1 MKHEHA
7 LEVAA
12 DEVHQAIDFTATAI
26 SKKYGLDVERIRS
39 VLERTEYI
47 GRNSAVDLSQWE
59 GDGLYGYLFV
69 PSIAEALDYLQPDT
83 ALALFEKEDLQ
94 LLKKRVTALQ
104 YLLGESAP
112 FYSLSELEHL
122 TNLFILYL
130 AKNRD
135 HIIKTGLPEQPFEKS
150 PILESLL
157 SPLYFVKKPVSS
169 HIAEHKENG
178 DSIYQYIWG
187 SGNDGSS
194 IGECSYEGA
203 PVLEILTSEEAEY
216 LSKNRRKLFVLKI
229 ELLKELL
236 ESLQSGEITNLIDKF
251 LSLVT
256 KIYNEKEMEFYINT
270 DNAYIE
276 AKIYPGENFSVWH
289 RPVTGGI
296 TDLLEV
302 IGHYQKELYIGT
314 FAKTKEAMGRIISLE
329 RSQYE
334 FKNLSRAEAPYFK
347 YVALGL
353 DKNLDKTLDLF
364 LSLQSQEGIY
374 WTEYR
379 SRVRQALE
387 SIFKKQSEFAFSSDS
402 HDEIDEM
409 LSLSEIEVDE
419 SLDEFCVE
427 ASAICMEDA
436 SVALLEE
443 SVVSDEE
450 VTYITTVAREHA
462 NELKLYLGF
471 FAEYFKRHIE
481 AFGQAPKSPPFQPT
495 YTPTV
500 SENVFRNEGEFWRIT
515 FKGDSITL
523 KDVKGLSYIAC
534 LLSTPE
540 KEFHVFE
547 LIAEVEGMPA
557 AEANEAYSKMSSE
570 EFEKKHNLT
579 PSFPEDAGD
588 EIDLQTK
595 NEILTRLKG
604 LHEDFVEAKKNNDLG
619 LMSKYKEEIEYL
631 KSCISQGYSTKKGK
645 SRKAADSAD
654 KARKA
659 VTMSIR
665 RSLDKIQH
673 DHPSLGRHLDNA
685 IQRGLYCSYS
695 PEAPIEWSL

>member
-1 MKHEHA
+1 
-7 LEVAA
+7 
-12 DEVHQAIDFTATAI
+12 
-26 SKKYGLDVERIRS
+26 
-39 VLERTEYI
+39 
-47 GRNSAVDLSQWE
+47 
-59 GDGLYGYLFV
+59 
-69 PSIAEALDYLQPDT
+69 
-83 ALALFEKEDLQ
+83 
-94 LLKKRVTALQ
+94 
-104 YLLGESAP
+104 
-112 FYSLSELEHL
+112 
-122 TNLFILYL
+122 
-130 AKNRD
+130 
-135 HIIKTGLPEQPFEKS
+135 
-150 PILESLL
+150 
-157 SPLYFVKKPVSS
+157 
-169 HIAEHKENG
+169 
-178 DSIYQYIWG
+178 
-187 SGNDGSS
+187 
-194 IGECSYEGA
+194 
-203 PVLEILTSEEAEY
+203 
-216 LSKNRRKLFVLKI
+216 
-229 ELLKELL
+229 
-236 ESLQSGEITNLIDKF
+236 
-251 LSLVT
+251 
-256 KIYNEKEMEFYINT
+256 
-270 DNAYIE
+270 
-276 AKIYPGENFSVWH
+276 
-289 RPVTGGI
+289 
-296 TDLLEV
+296 
-302 IGHYQKELYIGT
+302 
-314 FAKTKEAMGRIISLE
+314 
-329 RSQYE
+329 
-334 FKNLSRAEAPYFK
+334 
-347 YVALGL
+347 
-353 DKNLDKTLDLF
+353 
-364 LSLQSQEGIY
+364 
-374 WTEYR
+374 
-379 SRVRQALE
+379 LE

-402 HDEIDEM
+402 HDEIHEM
-409 LSLSEIEVDE
+409 LSLCEIEVDE
-419 SLDEFCVE
+419 SFEEC
-427 ASAICMEDA
+427 CEDA
-436 SVALLEE
+436 SAMYSMDEASFLEE

-547 LIAEVEGMPA
+547 LITEVEGMPA
-557 AEANEAYSKMSSE
+557 AEPNEAYSKMSPE
-570 EFEKKHNLT
+570 QLDNEHNLT
-579 PSFPEDAGD
+579 FSLPDDAGD

-631 KSCISQGYSTKKGK
+631 KSYISHGYSTKKGK

>member
-1 MKHEHA
+1 MTHEHA
-7 LEVAA
+7 SEVKA
-12 DEVHQAIDFTATAI
+12 DKVHHAVDFTATAI
-26 SKKYGLDVERIRS
+26 SKRYGLDVERIRR
-39 VLERTEYI
+39 VLERTEYR
-47 GRNSAVDLSQWE
+47 GLNWADYRDGDDL
-59 GDGLYGYLFV
+59 YAYLFV

-104 YLLGESAP
+104 YLLGGSAP

-122 TNLFILYL
+122 TKLFILYL

-236 ESLQSGEITNLIDKF
+236 ESLQSGDITNLINKF

-302 IGHYQKELYIGT
+302 IGHYQKELSIGT
-314 FAKTKEAMGRIISLE
+314 LAKTRAALGQIISFDRLRNSPSNGSE
-329 RSQYE
+329 ITS
-334 FKNLSRAEAPYFK
+334 PYFK
-347 YVALGL
+347 CLALGVKKEL
-353 DKNLDKTLDLF
+353 DEALDLF
-364 LSLQSQEGIY
+364 LSLQSQEEIY
-374 WTEYR
+374 WAEYR

-387 SIFKKQSEFAFSSDS
+387 SIFKEQSEFAFSSDS

-409 LSLSEIEVDE
+409 LSLCEIEVDE
-419 SLDEFCVE
+419 SLEECCAE
-427 ASAICMEDA
+427 ASVIRMEECA
-436 SVALLEE
+436 AVLGEE
-443 SVVSDEE
+443 IVEPYEHEE

-462 NELKLYLGF
+462 DELKLYLGF
-471 FAEYFKRHIE
+471 FAEYFKKHIE

-534 LLSTPE
+534 LLSKPE
-540 KEFHVFE
+540 SEFHVFD
-547 LIAEVEGMPA
+547 LIAEVEGIPNGA
-557 AEANEAYSKMSSE
+557 VNEAYSKISSE
-570 EFEKKHNLT
+570 ELEKKHNLT
-579 PSFPEDAGD
+579 SSFPEDAGD

-595 NEILTRLKG
+595 NDIHERLRV
-604 LHEDFVEAKKNNDLG
+604 LREDLAEAERNNDLG
-619 LMSKYKEEIEYL
+619 LMSKYKEEIEFL
-631 KSCISQGYSTKKGK
+631 KNYISQTYSTKKGK
-645 SRKAADSAD
+645 SRKAADPAD

-673 DHPSLGRHLDNA
+673 DHASLGRHLDNA
-685 IQRGLYCSYS
+685 IQRGVYCSYS
-695 PEAPIEWSL
+695 PDVPIEWSL